1 MLAKVLYTLRQ
12 RFSHLYLLH
21 LNLHGTNFRSVLN
34 LRDLFLPTLNV
45 IFSLSFKVHIYKHWE
60 FYIFVI
66 FNTSSDEMQ
75 YIFSEKNSILAF
87 FLKWKT
93 GTNFE
98 HAFIVCANSYTARS

>member
-21 LNLHGTNFRSVLN
+21 LSSHGTNFHIQS
-34 LRDLFLPTLNV
+34 
-45 IFSLSFKVHIYKHWE
+45 KVHIQALEILYICDTHVHFRRNAIYFLREKLHLGDLFGVE
-60 FYIFVI
+60 FPLFHI
-66 FNTSSDEMQ
+66 
-75 YIFSEKNSILAF
+75 
-87 FLKWKT
+87 